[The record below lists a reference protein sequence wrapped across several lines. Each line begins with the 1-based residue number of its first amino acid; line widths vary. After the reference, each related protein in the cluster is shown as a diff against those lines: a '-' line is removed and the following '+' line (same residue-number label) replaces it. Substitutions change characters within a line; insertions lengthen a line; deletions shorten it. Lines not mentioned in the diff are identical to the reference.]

1 MLLGLVSS
9 CGQFQPPMSA
19 SHPDCA
25 AEHDSGPVVDQSA
38 LSLDGLLALR
48 NRVRTF
54 ADDAQWRLSDTA
66 PQYVESARNLL
77 HYLALRQ
84 QDLRQLQEQ
93 LAQQGLSSLGR
104 SEAHVLA
111 TLDAVIRAAQ
121 AVLPNV
127 SEHVAGSEPAP
138 RAVAPS
144 PFESGERL
152 LQRHTEDLFGAE
164 PDGRRTRIMVTM
176 PSEAADDDALVLNL
190 LRNGMDCMRINCA
203 HDDAAAWRRMIEHL
217 RRAEAVTQRRCRLL
231 MDLGGPKLRTGA
243 IEPGPAV
250 LRIRP
255 RRDAYGRVVRPARI
269 WLTSLERPV
278 PAAGAADAVLPVAEY
293 WLRLLQL
300 GDEIE
305 FVDARGSHR
314 SWYVDDVAETGC
326 WATADKTAYLIPGLE
341 LQRLGDTHHPHDEI
355 EIAENAIAPSQRQL
369 LLRCG
374 DHLVLHADG
383 SPGRPARFDSAGN
396 LLEPAVVSCAQSGA
410 LTAVRGGERI
420 WFDDGRIGGVV
431 ERCDGVHAWVRIT
444 QAPLNGGKLAADKGI
459 NFPDTALGIPALT
472 DKDRADLAFVVQ
484 HADMVGL
491 SFVNRADDV
500 AQLRREIERLGS
512 ARPAIVLKIETQAG
526 FAQLPEL
533 LLAAMAYERCGVM
546 IARGDL
552 AVECG
557 FGRLAEVQEEL
568 LWLCEAAHVPV
579 IWATQVL
586 ESLAKRGMRS
596 RAEVTDAAMGNR
608 AECVMLNK
616 GTHITE
622 AVSALDEIL
631 KRMQSHQSKKT
642 PRLRALK
649 LASEFKPG

>member
-1 MLLGLVSS
+1 MFASS
-9 CGQFQPPMSA
+9 A
-19 SHPDCA
+19 DRA
-25 AEHDSGPVVDQSA
+25 AVLNAGPARDDAA
-38 LSLDGLLALR
+38 LSLENLLALR
-48 NRVRTF
+48 QRVAEF
-54 ADDAQWRLSDTA
+54 ADHAAADLSGIS

-77 HYLALRQ
+77 HYIALRQ
-84 QDLRQLQEQ
+84 QDLRPLQEQ

-104 SEAHVLA
+104 AEAHVLA

-121 AVLPNV
+121 AVLP
-127 SEHVAGSEPAP
+127 AGASGASEPVPCAATAH
-138 RAVAPS
+138 R
-144 PFESGERL
+144 FEYGERL
-152 LQRHTEDLFGAE
+152 LQRHAEDLFGVAPE
-164 PDGRRTRIMVTM
+164 GRRTRIMVTM

-190 LRNGMDCMRINCA
+190 LRSGMDCMRINCA
-203 HDDAAAWRRMIEHL
+203 HDDADAWQRMIRHL
-217 RRAEAVTQRRCRLL
+217 RRAESSTQRRCRVL
-231 MDLGGPKLRTGA
+231 MDLGGPKLRTGS

-250 LRIRP
+250 MRVRP
-255 RRDAYGRVVRPARI
+255 QRDAFGRVIRPARI
-269 WLTSLERPV
+269 WLTALDRPQ
-278 PAAGAADAVLPVAEY
+278 PAPGPADAVLPIAAD
-293 WLRLLQL
+293 WLRRLRA
-300 GDEIE
+300 GDQIE
-305 FVDARGSHR
+305 FDDARDAHR
-314 SWYVDDVAETGC
+314 HWRVDDIAAAGC
-326 WATADKTAYLIPGLE
+326 WVTASKSAYLVPGL
-341 LQRLGDTHHPHDEI
+341 RLRRSSDGPVAHAEA
-355 EIAENAIAPSQRQL
+355 EIAEDAIARRERPL

-374 DHLVLHADG
+374 DHLVLHGDD
-383 SPGRPARFDSAGN
+383 SPGRPARLDGEGN
-396 LLEPAVVSCAQSGA
+396 LLEPATLGCTLPGA
-410 LTAVRGGERI
+410 LAAVRAGERV

-431 ERCDGVHAWVRIT
+431 EHGDGDRAWVRIT
-444 QAPLNGGKLAADKGI
+444 QAPPDGGKLSADKGI

-472 DKDRADLAFVVQ
+472 DKDFADLEFVAR

-500 AQLRREIERLGS
+500 IQLHQAIERLGPE
-512 ARPAIVLKIETQAG
+512 RPAIVLKIETQTG
-526 FAQLPEL
+526 FAHLPEL
-533 LLAAMAYERCGVM
+533 LLAAMRYDRCGVM

-616 GTHITE
+616 GLHVAD

-631 KRMQSHQSKKT
+631 KRMQAHQTKKT

-649 LASEFKPG
+649 LASAFRPARP